1 MDVDVSNLVQRRNL
15 LAFSGGVDSSALF
28 FLLREAGIS
37 FDIAIV
43 NYAVRSQ
50 SIREVAYAKELAKF
64 YGVECHMQKAPEYK
78 SNFEAQARQFRYEF
92 FESLIKKHGYQTLI
106 TAHHFD
112 DMFEWFL
119 MQLSKGAGLDEA
131 LGLEPVTQKQGY
143 ALVRPLLGVSKRE
156 LQAFVKS
163 RGIHCYYDETN
174 SDPSYKRNDFRRRF
188 AAPLSREYEA
198 GLKRSLFY
206 LMQDKNALRQGIQK
220 VFSHQNL
227 HLYSFCEHNKIQA
240 AAQALKESGY
250 VMSAKQRTQLQK
262 SDAIVLGGRFALGFT
277 HNLLFLSPYRSDC
290 MPKPFKESCRL
301 LDIPKH
307 NRPYIYSSRL
317 DLSTLKRVI
326 ESSKR

>member
-1 MDVDVSNLVQRRNL
+1 MDVDFSPLDQKRNL

-28 FLLREAGIS
+28 FLLRDAGIN

-43 NYAVRSQ
+43 DYGIRSQ
-50 SIREVAYAKELAKF
+50 STREVAYANDLAKL
-64 YGVECHMQKAPEYK
+64 YNIECHIKKAPRFQ
-78 SNFEAQARQFRYEF
+78 SNFEARARQFRYEF

-119 MQLSKGAGLDEA
+119 MQLSRGAGLDEV
-131 LGLEPVTQKQGY
+131 LGLEPLTQKQNY
-143 ALVRPLLGVSKRE
+143 ALVRPLLQVSKRE
-156 LQAFVKS
+156 LQAFIKS
-163 RGIHCYYDETN
+163 RGIHCFYDETN
-174 SDPSYKRNDFRRRF
+174 SDPAYKRNDFRRRF

-206 LMQDKNALRQGIQK
+206 LLQDKNALLQGVK
-220 VFSHQNL
+220 NVFSHQRL
-227 HLYSFCEHNKIQA
+227 YLYSFCEHNKIQA
-240 AAQALKESGY
+240 AVRALKESGY
-250 VMSAKQRTQLQK
+250 VISAKQRAQLQN

-277 HNLLFLSPYRSDC
+277 HNLLFLSPYQNDC
-290 MPKPFKESCRL
+290 MPKSFKESCRL
-301 LDIPKH
+301 LNIPKH